1 MLLNIRTYI
10 YICLAVVSFHHP
22 WTHVSGHIFKPTSLR
37 FGKSAR
43 IPKTML
49 AKIRKL
55 YSRSKSVAWKYST
68 SRPGGWL
75 ESENVPS
82 GWTSGYSESKRCLQR
97 FLMIPPYKLQCW
109 MMVDGFGL
117 YCPLGNIDGFV
128 MTCVALTLEV
138 HLALIGLRREDTSEI
153 LVNFVRCLSHF
164 VQIRHVNGPRCMLRS
179 APRTKG
185 QSFAWR

>member
-1 MLLNIRTYI
+1 M
-10 YICLAVVSFHHP
+10 FQD
-22 WTHVSGHIFKPTSLR
+22 IFLPPSLR

-68 SRPGGWL
+68 SRPGVWL

-82 GWTSGYSESKRCLQR
+82 GWTSDYIVNQR
-97 FLMIPPYKLQCW
+97 DVCKDSFWFLLTSYNVGWWW
-109 MMVDGFGL
+109 MD
-117 YCPLGNIDGFV
+117 LGSIAHLVYIDGFV
-128 MTCVALTLEV
+128 MTCVALRTLEV
-138 HLALIGLRREDTSEI
+138 HLALIGLRREDSSEI
-153 LVNFVRCLSHF
+153 LMNFDWCLSHF
-164 VQIRHVNGPRCMLRS
+164 VQIRRVNGPRCMLRS